1 MLKAEGKGQN
11 EPRTF
16 RLFRCSTWHKNAINT
31 LHDKKRKIMPA
42 RQINDNA
49 HSRFAKATK
58 RTAKG
63 HLSEAK
69 RPSFGRQKGI
79 FCKRTHNRLIFKKIH
94 NV

>member
-49 HSRFAKATK
+49 HSRFAK
-58 RTAKG
+58 G
-63 HLSEAK
+63 HK
-69 RPSFGRQKGI
+69 TH
-79 FCKRTHNRLIFKKIH
+79 CKRAPFRG
-94 NV
+94 